1 MLDLKELAFT
11 AEDFDGAISDNEL
24 ENLPF
29 HSGHK
34 EVRSQ
39 TDVFAEFVNKTL
51 AEKLA
56 RAPHVYGNGRPPA
69 DCDNDMLQY
78 YEWREVKDL
87 ETDTHE
93 ARLVCVEKLE
103 KPE

>member
-11 AEDFDGAISDNEL
+11 AEDFPLSESVKL
-24 ENLPF
+24 V
-29 HSGHK
+29 SGRK
-34 EVRSQ
+34 I
-39 TDVFAEFVNKTL
+39 AEFVNRIL